1 MALTA
6 STWAPVSE
14 IGLNQ
19 AIADTSTTQ
28 HYKIGKRIRCRDVG
42 TTDRGEAEFV
52 YLKGVAST
60 VAGDL
65 VVFEGNGTTIRAAAR
80 AEGPCAVAMSACV
93 ASNYG
98 WYQLTGSAII
108 TAGTVADN
116 AQLYLTA
123 TAGSVDDA
131 HVAGD
136 GIFGARSDGA
146 TDTGQ
151 ILATINYP
159 HVADHD
165 DSA

>member
-1 MALTA
+1 MAISA
-6 STWAPVSE
+6 ATWVPTDV
-14 IGLNQ
+14 IGLNAQ
-19 AIADTSTTQ
+19 ITDHTTTQQHPINHRVKCRDTSSN
-28 HYKIGKRIRCRDVG
+28 
-42 TTDRGEAEFV
+42 DRGFADFV

-65 VVFEGNGTTIRAAAR
+65 VIFEGNGTTIRAAAR
-80 AEGPCAVAMSACV
+80 GEGPCAVAMSACV
-93 ASNYG
+93 ANEYG
-98 WYQLTGSAII
+98 WYQLTGRAII

-136 GIFGARSDGA
+136 GILGARSDGA

-159 HVADHD
+159 CVADTD
-165 DSA
+165 DA